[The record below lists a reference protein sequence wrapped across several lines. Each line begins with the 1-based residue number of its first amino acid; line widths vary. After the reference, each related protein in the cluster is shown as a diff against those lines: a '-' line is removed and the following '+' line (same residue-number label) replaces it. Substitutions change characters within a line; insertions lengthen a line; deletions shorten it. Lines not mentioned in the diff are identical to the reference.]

1 MRNADEIIAQAL
13 RGSASV
19 QDSGHHNPALR
30 RGQLFTAGLVGRG
43 IGASRTPVMHVA
55 EGARMGIAYEYRLI
69 DFDILALTD
78 ADLTSVVAV
87 ARREGY
93 AGLNITHPFKER
105 VIEGL
110 DALAPEAA
118 AIGAVNTVTFRDGAA
133 VGHNTD
139 FFGFAENFRLGMPGA
154 DLGSVVLIGAG
165 GAGMAVA
172 RVLLDT
178 GVKDLAVADLDPVR
192 AQRLVSRLGAGR
204 VTSLDQIETVMKTA
218 TGLVNATPIGMAKY
232 PGTPVDPA
240 LLRPGIW
247 VADIVYFP
255 AETELLAKA
264 RAIGCRTLAGAGM
277 AVFQA
282 VRAFEIIT
290 GLRPDAE
297 SMAGHFRSL
306 GS

>member
-1 MRNADEIIAQAL
+1 M
-13 RGSASV
+13 
-19 QDSGHHNPALR
+19 
-30 RGQLFTAGLVGRG
+30 AGLVGRG
-43 IGASRTPVMHVA
+43 IEASRTPLMHVA
-55 EGARMGIAYEYRLI
+55 EGARIGIAYDYRLI
-69 DFDILALTD
+69 DFDRLALSD
-78 ADLTSVVAV
+78 ADLASVVAA
-87 ARREGY
+87 ARRAGY

-105 VIEGL
+105 VIDCI

-118 AIGAVNTVTFRDGAA
+118 AIGAVNTVAFRNGVA

-139 FFGFAENFRLGMPGA
+139 LYGFAESFRRGMPAA

-172 RVLLDT
+172 RALIDL
-178 GVKDLAVADLDPVR
+178 GVGDLAVADLDPVR
-192 AQRLVSRLGAGR
+192 AERLVSRLGVGR
-204 VTSLDQIETVMKTA
+204 VTSLDQIDLLMATA

-240 LLRPGIW
+240 LLRPGMW

-255 AETELLAKA
+255 PETELLAKA
-264 RAIGCRTLAGAGM
+264 KAIGCRTLGGSGM

-282 VRAFEIIT
+282 VKAFEIIT
-290 GLRPDAE
+290 GLQPDAD